1 MKLVILD
8 RDGTINED
16 RDDFEKSADE
26 WVPVPGA
33 LEAIAR
39 LNHAGW
45 HTVIASNQSG
55 LARGLFDMAAL
66 NAIHARMNRELAEV
80 GGRIDAIFFCP
91 HGPDDGCRCRKPLP
105 GALEAI
111 AKLNHAGWHTVLA
124 TNQSG
129 LGRGLFDMAMLNAMH
144 ARMNQMLSRQ
154 GGRIDAV
161 FFCPHAPEDQCDC
174 RKPLPGLMLQIGERY
189 GVNLK
194 DVPLVGDSLR
204 DLQAGVSV
212 GCKPHFVQTGKAGR
226 LDSAELAAVQ
236 SAVPGTRIHADLG
249 AFVQE
254 LLHDERIERGDAAEP
269 DSVFGAL

>member
-16 RDDFEKSADE
+16 RDDFVKSADE

-66 NAIHARMNRELAEV
+66 NAIHARMNRELPRSAAGSTRSSSARTGPTTAADAASRCPGCSRRSPTATASTSRTRTSSATRCATCRRAWRSV
-80 GGRIDAIFFCP
+80 ASRISC
-91 HGPDDGCRCRKPLP
+91 GP
-105 GALEAI
+105 
-111 AKLNHAGWHTVLA
+111 
-124 TNQSG
+124 
-129 LGRGLFDMAMLNAMH
+129 
-144 ARMNQMLSRQ
+144 
-154 GGRIDAV
+154 
-161 FFCPHAPEDQCDC
+161 
-174 RKPLPGLMLQIGERY
+174 
-189 GVNLK
+189 
-194 DVPLVGDSLR
+194 
-204 DLQAGVSV
+204 
-212 GCKPHFVQTGKAGR
+212 GKAGQ

-254 LLHDERIERGDAAEP
+254 LLHEEQIERGDSAEP